1 MVTVWWSAAGL
12 IHYSFLNSGKT
23 ITSERYAQP
32 ISEMHGKPQHLELA
46 FVNRQGPVLLH
57 NTRLHVTQP
66 MLQKL
71 NELGYEVLPLPPY
84 SPELLPTDYH
94 FFKHLDNF
102 LQGKCSH
109 SQQEAE
115 SALQE
120 FIKSWSTDFY
130 AIGISKLLIVK
141 NVLLVMVPILIN
153 KDVFKS
159 GYDDSWSE
167 TTIPFAST

>member
-1 MVTVWWSAAGL
+1 MICCWSHPLQFSEFRQNHYIWEVCSANQWDAWKTTTSRAGICQQKGPSSSPQQHPIARHTTNASKIEWIGL
-12 IHYSFLNSGKT
+12 RSFASST
-23 ITSERYAQP
+23 IFTWA
-32 ISEMHGKPQHLELA
+32 LA
-46 FVNRQGPVLLH
+46 NH
-57 NTRLHVTQP
+57 
-66 MLQKL
+66 
-71 NELGYEVLPLPPY
+71 
-84 SPELLPTDYH
+84 YH

-130 AIGISKLLIVK
+130 ATGISKLLIVK

-167 TTIPFAST
+167 TTITFAST